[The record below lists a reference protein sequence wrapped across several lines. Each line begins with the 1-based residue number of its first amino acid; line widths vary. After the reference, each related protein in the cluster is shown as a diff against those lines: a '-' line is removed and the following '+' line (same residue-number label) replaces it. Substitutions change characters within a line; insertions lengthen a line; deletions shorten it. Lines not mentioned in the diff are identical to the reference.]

1 MNDDRSGRET
11 EETTD
16 ASRPTLSK
24 SRAFELLSNRR
35 RRHALWLVHKHGRV
49 SLPDIAEEVTVDETG
64 ADITEIDPESVRD
77 TYMMLYHSD
86 VPKLADADV
95 VAYDQELDMVAPG
108 ENFQPVANILTQH
121 FAEP

>member
-1 MNDDRSGRET
+1 MNDDRSGREA
-11 EETTD
+11 EESTD
-16 ASRPTLSK
+16 ASRSTLSK

-35 RRHALWLVHKHGRV
+35 RRHALWLVHRHDRV

-95 VAYDQELDMVAPG
+95 VAYDQELDMVATG
-108 ENFQPVANILTQH
+108 ENFRLVADILTQH

>member
-1 MNDDRSGRET
+1 MNDDRSGREA
-11 EETTD
+11 EERAD
-16 ASRPTLSK
+16 AGRSTISK
-24 SRAFELLSNRR
+24 SRVFELLSNRR

-49 SLPDIAEEVTVDETG
+49 SLPDIAEEVTVDEAE
-64 ADITEIDPESVRD
+64 ADITEVDPESVRD

-95 VAYDQELDMVAPG
+95 VAYDQELDMVASG
-108 ENFQPVANILTQH
+108 ENFQHVADILTQH